1 MNLQKGMNFRCNPNY
16 SVLLMSTRDGAPFE
30 DEIAA
35 DGRVLIYEGH
45 NIYKQYTDKDPYKVN
60 QPRNTPKGTLTDNGK
75 FEKAALGLVHTI
87 LFALYGKS
95 PTKPFKGENLFT
107 LGKEGIKKY
116 IMSKEVT
123 PEVLDKL
130 VKAGKIEKPE
140 KELAAEYWS
149 NNLSDI
155 KQGTFSRTV
164 MPQTKDAGDTFIAK
178 GETPPDAAAG
188 KVNYIDPKQ
197 SDVKEN
203 KMKELI
209 RMNQLA
215 GTITEGQARKMI
227 AILNEVEY

>member
-1 MNLQKGMNFRCNPNY
+1 MVNPLQK
-16 SVLLMSTRDGAPFE
+16 PFE
-30 DEIAA
+30 
-35 DGRVLIYEGH
+35 
-45 NIYKQYTDKDPYKVN
+45 
-60 QPRNTPKGTLTDNGK
+60 
-75 FEKAALGLVHTI
+75 
-87 LFALYGKS
+87 
-95 PTKPFKGENLFT
+95 GENLFT

-155 KQGTFSRTV
+155 KQGTFPRTV
-164 MPQTKDAGDTFIAK
+164 MPQTKDAGDKFIAK

-188 KVNYIDPKQ
+188 KVNYLNPKK

-203 KMKELI
+203 IQEAKRLQKLAESKDPRSSLYERIEKLI
-209 RMNQLA
+209 NKQ
-215 GTITEGQARKMI
+215 K
-227 AILNEVEY
+227 